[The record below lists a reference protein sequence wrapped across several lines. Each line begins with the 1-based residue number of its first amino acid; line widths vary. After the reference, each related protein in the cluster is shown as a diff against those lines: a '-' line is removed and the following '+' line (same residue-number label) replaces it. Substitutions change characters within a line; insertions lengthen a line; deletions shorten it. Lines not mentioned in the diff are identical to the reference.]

1 MDYYFMELSFDEED
15 VKQEIPTV
23 IDKVIEQTHPE
34 NWKLDFNHK
43 DVEEI
48 NNDPFCCIL
57 EHIFN
62 KLSPKDLLNASLVSK
77 NWYNL
82 IGKIETFNRLKLHFN
97 VTNDYDTKT
106 DDYFR
111 ALKDSSRIYENI
123 EISLLNHEKDVKIAE
138 QIIIKYAPFIRSLK
152 LTKFGG

>member
-1 MDYYFMELSFDEED
+1 MELSIDEED
-15 VKQEIPTV
+15 DEEEIPTV
-23 IDKVIEQTHPE
+23 IDKIIEQTHPE

-48 NNDPFCCIL
+48 DNDPFCCIL
-57 EHIFN
+57 EHVFN
-62 KLSPKDLLNASLVSK
+62 KLPPKDLLNASLVSK

-82 IGKIETFNRLKLHFN
+82 IGKLETFNRLKLRFD
-97 VTNDYDTKT
+97 VTSVFDQKSSDYI
-106 DDYFR
+106 R

-123 EISLLNHEKDVKIAE
+123 EISLWNHEKDIETAE
-138 QIIIKYAPFIRSLK
+138 QIIIKYAPFIKSLK